1 MAQLLVVRL
10 LMMPVVTPRKWRD
23 YSDEELQQVIDSE
36 PGHGANHLAASAE
49 LQRRKLDGVHASLRR
64 LEKPH
69 WVIWATFVAGAI
81 AAIAAVIL
89 LFR

>member
-1 MAQLLVVRL
+1 MTPL
-10 LMMPVVTPRKWRD
+10 VTPKKWRD
-23 YSDEELQQVIDSE
+23 HTEDELQRVIDFE
-36 PGHGANHLAASAE
+36 PDHSANHLAAAAE

-69 WVIWATFVAGAI
+69 CVIWATFVAGAI

>member
-1 MAQLLVVRL
+1 
-10 LMMPVVTPRKWRD
+10 MPDAVYTNCTDV
-23 YSDEELQQVIDSE
+23 ELQQ
-36 PGHGANHLAASAE
+36 ALAHASATSIAWHGITAE
-49 LQRRKLDGVHASLRR
+49 IQRRQMAEIHKRLQH

-69 WVIWATFVAGAI
+69 WVVWATFVAGAI

>member
-1 MAQLLVVRL
+1 
-10 LMMPVVTPRKWRD
+10 MMPIVTPKSWRD
-23 YSDEELQQVIDSE
+23 NSDEELQQVIDRE
-36 PGHGANHLAASAE
+36 PGHSANHLAAAAE
-49 LQRRKLDGVHASLRR
+49 IQRRQLGGVHRRLER